1 MDKTILKFDNFL
13 WDYLKKDSYKT
24 YYQFL
29 IEKNKVMNLTNITEE
44 KDVYEKH
51 FYDSVILQKAIDIK
65 NKSLLDV
72 GSGAGFPSLP
82 LKLYD
87 NSLKVTI
94 VDSLNKRILFLREL
108 VEKLDL
114 KNIELIHSRAEELEE
129 KEAYDIVTARAVAR
143 LNILLEMTL
152 PYVKLNGY
160 FVAFKSIN
168 YEDELKEA
176 NNAIDILG
184 GRIEKIVVYEI
195 NKELSHVL
203 IIIKKVKR
211 TEKIYPRIFGK
222 IKKNPL

>member
-13 WDYLKKDSYKT
+13 WDYLKKDSYKI

-87 NSLKVTI
+87 NSLIVTI
-94 VDSLNKRILFLREL
+94 VDSLNKRILFLKEL

-114 KNIELIHSRAEELEE
+114 KNIELIHSRAEDLKV
-129 KEAYDIVTARAVAR
+129 KEAYDIVAARAVAR

-152 PYVKLNGY
+152 PFVKLNGY

-168 YEDELKEA
+168 YEDELNEA
-176 NNAIDILG
+176 KNAIDKLG

-211 TEKIYPRIFGK
+211 TDKIYPRSFGK
-222 IKKNPL
+222 IKNNPL

>member
-1 MDKTILKFDNFL
+1 MDNTMLKFDNFL

-87 NSLKVTI
+87 DSLKVTI
-94 VDSLNKRILFLREL
+94 VDSLNKRILFLKEL

-114 KNIELIHSRAEELEE
+114 KNIELIHSRAEDLKV
-129 KEAYDIVTARAVAR
+129 KEAYDIVAARAVAR

-152 PYVKLNGY
+152 PFVKLNGY

-168 YEDELKEA
+168 YEDELNEA
-176 NNAIDILG
+176 KNAIDKLG

>member
-1 MDKTILKFDNFL
+1 MDNTMLKFDNFL
-13 WDYLKKDSYKT
+13 WDYLKKDSYKI

-87 NSLKVTI
+87 DSLKVTI
-94 VDSLNKRILFLREL
+94 VDSLNKRILFLKEL

-114 KNIELIHSRAEELEE
+114 KNIELIHSRAEDLEV
-129 KEAYDIVTARAVAR
+129 KEAYDIVAA
-143 LNILLEMTL
+143 
-152 PYVKLNGY
+152 
-160 FVAFKSIN
+160 
-168 YEDELKEA
+168 
-176 NNAIDILG
+176 
-184 GRIEKIVVYEI
+184 
-195 NKELSHVL
+195 
-203 IIIKKVKR
+203 
-211 TEKIYPRIFGK
+211 
-222 IKKNPL
+222 

>member
-1 MDKTILKFDNFL
+1 MDNTMLKFDNFL
-13 WDYLKKDSYKT
+13 WDYLKKDSYKI

-87 NSLKVTI
+87 DSLKVTI
-94 VDSLNKRILFLREL
+94 VDSLNKRILFLKEL

-114 KNIELIHSRAEELEE
+114 KNIELIHSRAEDLEA

-152 PYVKLNGY
+152 PFVKLNGY

-211 TEKIYPRIFGK
+211 TDKIYPRSFGK
-222 IKKNPL
+222 IKNNPL